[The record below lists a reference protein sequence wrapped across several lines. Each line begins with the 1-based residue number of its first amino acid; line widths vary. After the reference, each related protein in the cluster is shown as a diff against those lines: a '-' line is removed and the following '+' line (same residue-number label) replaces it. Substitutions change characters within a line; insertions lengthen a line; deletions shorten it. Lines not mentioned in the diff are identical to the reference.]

1 MVYTLWIAKEFIST
15 NSESADSADSAAKV
29 NQSLSGPK
37 FVFTNTLVE
46 TLHLSN
52 VTNLL
57 YVHNIDYFL

>member
-1 MVYTLWIAKEFIST
+1 MVHTLWIAKEFIST
-15 NSESADSADSAAKV
+15 NSESADSAAKV

-37 FVFTNTLVE
+37 FVFTNTLVK

-57 YVHNIDYFL
+57 YVQHIDYVL